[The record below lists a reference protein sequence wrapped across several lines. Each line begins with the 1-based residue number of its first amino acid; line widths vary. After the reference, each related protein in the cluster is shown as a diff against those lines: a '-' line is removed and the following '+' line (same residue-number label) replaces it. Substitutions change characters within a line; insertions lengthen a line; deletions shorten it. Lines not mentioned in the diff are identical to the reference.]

1 MATPVSSSEFEDEW
15 MKDFDDPV
23 RDDWTD
29 FKKKEGKYHELR
41 KQEIAN
47 ALAKAR
53 KNAKRGIRLT
63 HYIKDRKFAPASGWT
78 ASLAR
83 AKDDIRKERQ
93 KKAAMRRNKALTQ
106 RWRDRH
112 REGGDERH
120 EAGQLV
126 SLGGRRRRRRTRRRR
141 RRTSKKKVT
150 TKKSRKKGTR
160 RKKN

>member
-1 MATPVSSSEFEDEW
+1 MVSSSEFEDEW
-15 MKDFDDPV
+15 MKDFDSPV
-23 RDDWTD
+23 HDDS
-29 FKKKEGKYHELR
+29 EGFERKSKRYHELR
-41 KQEIAN
+41 KQEIAE
-47 ALAKAR
+47 ARAKAR
-53 KNAKRGIRLT
+53 RNAELGIRLT
-63 HYIKDRKFAPASGWT
+63 HYIKDRKFDPASGWT

-126 SLGGRRRRRRTRRRR
+126 SLGGRRRRTRRRR
-141 RRTSKKKVT
+141 RKSKKKVRI
-150 TKKSRKKGTR
+150 KKSRKKGTR